1 MRERL
6 ENMCN
11 TADAEK
17 IQISLDVIINS
28 FLYLITTNF
37 LLITE
42 QLKLKLSSQSRD
54 FHVNMI
60 SISL

>member
-1 MRERL
+1 MREKL

-11 TADAEK
+11 TADAEN

-42 QLKLKLSSQSRD
+42 QFQLNISSQSRD